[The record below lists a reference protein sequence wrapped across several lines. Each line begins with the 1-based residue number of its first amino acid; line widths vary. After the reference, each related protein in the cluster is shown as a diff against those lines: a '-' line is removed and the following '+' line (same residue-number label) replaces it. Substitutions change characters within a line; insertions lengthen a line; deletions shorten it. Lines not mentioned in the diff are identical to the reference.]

1 MIKMVDTK
9 PPVKSGDVPAGKTLP
24 TPALYMLALG
34 IALLDQG
41 VKAWVRAS
49 IPLGDSRPLWPGVF
63 HLTHTQNKGMAFS
76 FLWGQTALLVIAAF
90 VVMGVI
96 VVALIKQ
103 GKRTP
108 ALLGLALALPLGGAI
123 GNLIDRIKDHYVTD
137 FLDFTLIHFPIFN
150 IADSAITVGIC
161 LLALRNFLPSP
172 ASPAPPSSEP
182 PSEANYAA

>member
-1 MIKMVDTK
+1 MVDTK
-9 PPVKSGDVPAGKTLP
+9 PLETPAEAPAGKTLP
-24 TPALYMLALG
+24 TFVLYALALG

-41 VKAWVRAS
+41 VKAWVRNS
-49 IPLGDSRPLWPGVF
+49 IPLGESRPLWAGVF

-76 FLWGQTALLVIAAF
+76 FLWGQTALLVVAAF

-96 VVALIKQ
+96 VAALVRQ

-108 ALLGLALALPLGGAI
+108 VLLGLALALPLGGAI

-161 LLALRNFLPSP
+161 LLALRNFLPTP
-172 ASPAPPSSEP
+172 IHPPTEAKL
-182 PSEANYAA
+182 EANNAT